1 MRRCLTTPCFTIARH
16 TDSPPS
22 NKQKVQHCYFVTIQ
36 LSNTLPDIINIL
48 FSNTAAIFS
57 FQVSCYSF
65 FFRPIHRAF
74 ALNGPTMDHTPD
86 CDEQSEVL
94 FVFTED
100 AADNQSPPATSPPP
114 TAPPPPHLT
123 ESADQAFWSGVY
135 TLDPPHALMGVLTD
149 LHIHRFLLHQHLATH
164 THTALSETP
173 IGHQPLTDTLPQ
185 PIQRIIAIYHSNL
198 QRAQHHTRLAL
209 NAIDSLARFPPAA
222 YFTDPNLSTS
232 DPQHLPHEA
241 FSAPSGL
248 QPGQPIHIPPI
259 RRYPLPTASNTGN
272 VVQHV
277 STQTSSP
284 WVSVLDTHLTPP
296 TVHQSQQTT
305 PPPATHSRHI
315 QTDIN
320 AIVYYPA
327 FTGIPASPHTEQPT
341 SSDTTTNISGT
352 TSPTPTAAANKQPY
366 ERWQYV
372 NLIPT
377 PTVTFQ
383 HTKNNLST
391 FLPPLAAPHAASE
404 PRPHHALLPQPEL
417 ATPTPARGLRGPL
430 PHRCPNQLHN
440 NSSPPCNSCRSAH
453 RQHYIHLNKK
463 PFPQP
468 PADSPSTHRMA
479 HISRQHRLYPHSYHY
494 TSTCLSATTAPM
506 ARSLSNTTTTT
517 ATNNDDPIQHH
528 TAHQPCSIFHNT
540 SRTPAALLRLTG
552 TSTSTSSAGIRRGAR
567 SMACRQSLIAPQL
580 CVGHKRL

>member
-1 MRRCLTTPCFTIARH
+1 
-16 TDSPPS
+16 
-22 NKQKVQHCYFVTIQ
+22 
-36 LSNTLPDIINIL
+36 
-48 FSNTAAIFS
+48 
-57 FQVSCYSF
+57 
-65 FFRPIHRAF
+65 
-74 ALNGPTMDHTPD
+74 MDHTPD

-114 TAPPPPHLT
+114 TVTPLPHPT

-149 LHIHRFLLHQHLATH
+149 LHIHRFLLHQHLT

-185 PIQRIIAIYHSNL
+185 PIQRIIALYHSNL
-198 QRAQHHTRLAL
+198 QRAQHHTQLAL

-222 YFTDPNLSTS
+222 YFTNPNLSTS
-232 DPQHLPHEA
+232 DPLRPPHEA

-284 WVSVLDTHLTPP
+284 WISVLDTPITPP
-296 TVHQSQQTT
+296 TFHQSQQTT

-327 FTGIPASPHTEQPT
+327 FAGIPATPHTEQPAP
-341 SSDTTTNISGT
+341 SDTTTNIPST
-352 TSPTPTAAANKQPY
+352 TSPTPTAAANKQPH

-377 PTVTFQ
+377 PTVTLPTHQEQPLDFPSPIGGTPRGKR
-383 HTKNNLST
+383 TKTPPRST
-391 FLPPLAAPHAASE
+391 TP
-404 PRPHHALLPQPEL
+404 PEL
-417 ATPTPARGLRGPL
+417 ATPTPARDLRGPL
-430 PHRCPNQLHN
+430 PHRCQNQLHN
-440 NSSPPCNSCRSAH
+440 NSSPLCNPCRSAH
-453 RQHYIHLNKK
+453 SQHFFHLNKT
-463 PFPQP
+463 PFPP
-468 PADSPSTHRMA
+468 LP
-479 HISRQHRLYPHSYHY
+479 
-494 TSTCLSATTAPM
+494 
-506 ARSLSNTTTTT
+506 
-517 ATNNDDPIQHH
+517 
-528 TAHQPCSIFHNT
+528 
-540 SRTPAALLRLTG
+540 
-552 TSTSTSSAGIRRGAR
+552 
-567 SMACRQSLIAPQL
+567 CRQSLQRQDGPHFAATPTLLPLLPLHLYIPLSHHRTHGPLTIKHHHNNCRQQ
-580 CVGHKRL
+580 R